1 MRGLLLDH
9 QVGRAAAAGPK
20 SGSSRAWGLIRQVG
34 QILVPL
40 EWGDRGRGATD
51 SGGDT
56 VDVGF
61 PQSRSVVG
69 AGSSQGVPIRA
80 EGHRS
85 DAAGVAGQGAKRAG
99 MAQSRIS
106 HNRTVLSELAVARV
120 RPCGLKV
127 TEFTAPAWPVRVASR
142 LG

>member
-1 MRGLLLDH
+1 MGADTA
-9 QVGRAAAAGPK
+9 GRAGI
-20 SGSSRAWGLIRQVG
+20 GS
-34 QILVPL
+34 L
-40 EWGDRGRGATD
+40 EWGDCGRGATD
-51 SGGDT
+51 LGGDT

-61 PQSRSVVG
+61 LQSRSVVG

-99 MAQSRIS
+99 MAETRIS

-120 RPCGLKV
+120 RPSGLKA
-127 TEFTAPAWPVRVASR
+127 APLTLLV
-142 LG
+142 